1 MWSITYTG
9 LNIVTWSL
17 THFSLSDK
25 MDSSTVTD
33 ITWLSE
39 IPKSMGF
46 LFLLEI
52 FKQKQTCPV
61 CLYIMSIQPQ
71 HYMIW
76 QGYSTRGL
84 AVSKHTFD
92 WNWVARPLP
101 FLESLAQVWH
111 TLVSFLH
118 FPEGRPVFV
127 EAAWDYQ
134 NLQNT
139 R

>member
-1 MWSITYTG
+1 
-9 LNIVTWSL
+9 
-17 THFSLSDK
+17 
-25 MDSSTVTD
+25 MDSSTTAD
-33 ITWLSE
+33 ITQLSE

-52 FKQKQTCPV
+52 FKQEQICPV

-71 HYMIW
+71 HCTTLE
-76 QGYSTRGL
+76 GRSTAHF
-84 AVSKHTFD
+84 AVSNHIFEQ
-92 WNWVARPLP
+92 NCVARPLP
-101 FLESLAQVWH
+101 FLESLVQIWH
-111 TLVSFLH
+111 KLVSFLH

-134 NLQNT
+134 NLQNI